1 MLGLQQ
7 LLSKGRPA
15 SESDSDSDS
24 TSTAQVAEQKLE
36 LEQEVVEQE
45 VVEQGES
52 DQGEE
57 DEDQDVQSGPRQW
70 CTDADVEPAFRPI
83 AAFRS
88 WRSWFIAS
96 YAELKQGMAK
106 SAILYLAAQP
116 LVSIQRLLLR
126 SYIKKQNTSVPNW
139 NKGMAKSAIL

>member
-15 SESDSDSDS
+15 PASESDSDSDS
-24 TSTAQVAEQKLE
+24 TSVAQVAEQKPE
-36 LEQEVVEQE
+36 LEQE

-57 DEDQDVQSGPRQW
+57 DEDQVVQSGPRQW
-70 CTDADVEPAFRPI
+70 CTDADVEPVFRPI

-126 SYIKKQNTSVPNW
+126 SYIKKQNT
-139 NKGMAKSAIL
+139 

>member
-15 SESDSDSDS
+15 PASESDSDSDS
-24 TSTAQVAEQKLE
+24 TSAAQVAEQKPE
-36 LEQEVVEQE
+36 LEQE

-57 DEDQDVQSGPRQW
+57 DEDQVVQSGPRQW

-126 SYIKKQNTSVPNW
+126 SYNKKQNTSVPNW

>member
-15 SESDSDSDS
+15 PASESDSDSDS
-24 TSTAQVAEQKLE
+24 TSAAQVAEQKLE
-36 LEQEVVEQE
+36 LEQEVVEQ
-45 VVEQGES
+45 GES
-52 DQGEE
+52 DQGEDE
-57 DEDQDVQSGPRQW
+57 DEDVQSGPRQW
-70 CTDADVEPAFRPI
+70 CTVADVEPAFRPI

-126 SYIKKQNTSVPNW
+126 SYIKKYNT
-139 NKGMAKSAIL
+139 